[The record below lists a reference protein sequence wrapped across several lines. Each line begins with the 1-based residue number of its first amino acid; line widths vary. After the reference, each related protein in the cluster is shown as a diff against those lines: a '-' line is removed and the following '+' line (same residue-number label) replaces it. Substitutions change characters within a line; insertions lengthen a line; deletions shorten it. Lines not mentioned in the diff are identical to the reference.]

1 MNGTI
6 RKGHFLIW
14 GWGLNMDLEVA
25 INENI
30 FGSLNQYVFETK
42 NLISASA
49 ASVLI
54 IQNGIIVNEWYSG
67 CHANT
72 EHCQKVDVKSQFN
85 IGSIRKTYLGFAISL
100 ALFEGRIKG
109 LNDSVSDYLDD
120 LDDNVIAGTTI
131 RHLLTHTHGLYSP
144 LKRMFPA
151 GTDWKYN
158 NAGVNLLIRIV
169 QKVFDQPLSKVI
181 EEKVLMPYDLRET
194 GWRKENNENLIWVNE
209 TYAGEQGGEA
219 NLFVSTRELGFWG
232 YLHLTKGFY
241 QGKQILPRPIFEQ
254 AIKIV
259 TPATLDETLPRNGFF
274 WWVQDR
280 PRITSELGGQL
291 PKGSFQSLGIFG
303 NALLVI
309 PEFNVVAVR
318 MLNQTERNPVGYDY
332 LKDIQTFGNMVSECI
347 LSQEALT

>member
-1 MNGTI
+1 MN
-6 RKGHFLIW
+6 F
-14 GWGLNMDLEVA
+14 EVA
-25 INENI
+25 IKENI
-30 FGSLNQYVFETK
+30 FESINQYIFEIK

-67 CHANT
+67 YHENT
-72 EHCQKVDVKSQFN
+72 KHSRKVDVQSQFN
-85 IGSIRKTYLGFAISL
+85 IGSIRKTYLGLAISL
-100 ALFEGRIKG
+100 ALFEGRIKS

-120 LDDNVIAGTTI
+120 LDDDVIADTTI

-169 QKVFDQPLSKVI
+169 QKLFDQPLAKVI
-181 EEKVLMPYDLRET
+181 DEKVLRPYGLSET
-194 GWRKENNENLIWVNE
+194 GWRKENSENLVWVNE
-209 TYAGEQGGEA
+209 SYAGEQGGEA

-232 YLHLTKGFY
+232 YLHLTKGYY
-241 QGKQILPRPIFEQ
+241 QGNQILPKPIIEE
-254 AIKIV
+254 AVKII

-274 WWVQDR
+274 WWVQDW
-280 PRITSELGGQL
+280 PRNSSELGGQL
-291 PKGSFQSLGIFG
+291 PKGSFQSLGIYG

-309 PEFNVVAVR
+309 PKYNVVAVR
-318 MLNQTERNPVGYDY
+318 MLNQTERNPTGYDY
-332 LKDIQTFGNMVSECI
+332 LRDIQTFGNMVSECI
-347 LSQEALT
+347 LSQEALN